1 MSYEVFVIIGTMII
15 LLFLN
20 DYLPRSGKK
29 GLLFGAV
36 VEEDTKNKEPFKK
49 LIKDYRVIN
58 LISWCICLIITV
70 IGGILDNNIIQTIG
84 ILGYLVIN
92 FIIIAKFNKK
102 IKKIKKTYVM
112 DRKPVSIISLENYK
126 INGYRK
132 IYYIII
138 GAIFIGV
145 NAYAFIA
152 NYSRLPEKIPTKF
165 NLAGVAIGYSNK
177 NIGTIILL
185 LSITIILILTY
196 IFADV
201 LLYKVMFKI
210 DPKNKEDS
218 YKANLK
224 SKKML
229 SIMLGCTMIPI
240 MVTTTL
246 MNFIVLQILNGDI
259 FKLIWFI
266 QIITLIGVIGSTIMV
281 IRAKNNYR
289 IKDKTV
295 TFKDDDDCWK
305 WGIIYYNKNNP
316 SLFVEKRMGIGVTIN
331 AGNKIGLIIYI
342 GIVILILGSILI
354 PFIVQYI

>member
-1 MSYEVFVIIGTMII
+1 MNYEILVIIGTMII

-20 DYLPRSGKK
+20 DYLPRAGKK

-36 VEEDTKNKEPFKK
+36 VEEDNKDKEPFSG
-49 LIKDYRVIN
+49 LIKSYRISN
-58 LISWCICLIITV
+58 LISWIIFLSITV
-70 IGGILDNNIIQTIG
+70 VSGILNNELIQTIG
-84 ILGYLVIN
+84 IIGYLIVN
-92 FIIIAKFNKK
+92 FIIVARFNKQVK
-102 IKKIKKTYVM
+102 EIKKTYVV
-112 DRKPVSIISLENYK
+112 DRKPVSIIPLENYK
-126 INGYRK
+126 INSCRK
-132 IYYIII
+132 VYY
-138 GAIFIGV
+138 IFIGII
-145 NAYAFIA
+145 FIGINILGFSI
-152 NYSRLPEKIPTKF
+152 NYSKLPEKIPTKF
-165 NLAGVAIGYSNK
+165 NLEGVAIGFSNK
-177 NIGTIILL
+177 SIGTIILL

-246 MNFIVLQILNGDI
+246 MNFIVLQILSTDI

-266 QIITLIGVIGSTIMV
+266 QIVTLIGAIGSTIMV
-281 IRAKNNYR
+281 IKERNNYT
-289 IKDKTV
+289 IKDKNV

-331 AGNKIGLIIYI
+331 AGNKIGMIIYI
-342 GIVILILGSILI
+342 GIVLLILGSILI